1 MTIKIDQV
9 KELREK
15 TGISIMQCK
24 KALDETG
31 GDLEKAEIV
40 LRKKSKE
47 VAAKKASRDLGAG
60 VVASYVHGNGKVGSL
75 VELLCETDFV
85 AKNEEF
91 IALAKDIAMQVAA
104 TEAEFLIKDQIDED
118 TKAKVKEIL
127 VKEVEDKPEEM
138 RDKILE
144 GKLDS
149 YFKDRVLLDQPFI
162 KDPNV
167 TIGSLIQG
175 AVQKF
180 GERTEVGRFTKFN
193 I

>member
-1 MTIKIDQV
+1 MVTTENI

-24 KALDETG
+24 KALDEAG
-31 GDLEKAEIV
+31 GDIEKAEII

-47 VAAKKASRDLGAG
+47 IADKKASRDLGAG
-60 VVASYVHGNGKVGSL
+60 IVASYVHGNGKIGSL
-75 VELLCETDFV
+75 IELLCETDFV
-85 AKNEEF
+85 AKNEDF
-91 IALAKDIAMQVAA
+91 KSLAKDIAMQVAA
-104 TEAEFLIKDQIDED
+104 TEAEFLTKDEISVD
-118 TKAKVKEIL
+118 TKAKVEEIL
-127 VKEVEDKPEEM
+127 IKELEGKPEEM
-138 RDKILE
+138 KAKIME

-162 KDPNV
+162 KDPSI
-167 TIGSLIQG
+167 TIGVMLQE

-180 GERTEVGRFTKFN
+180 GERTEIGRFTKFN